1 MNRQSFEHLY
11 LHANSIATLAFLR
24 AMARIIAMPAPTEPS
39 PAMQE
44 FAAAIEH
51 QMQHPETF
59 DWSVYDGIDEGV
71 DALIRQR
78 EEAEASNLPF
88 FGDCVAMAEEDEP
101 EGGMPD
107 VGRYLERARAAA
119 AALAP
124 RIDDSFARVDQAA
137 LADALA
143 TLPDDLPPL
152 TAALSAEDLERWIV
166 LYEAEHEGLQRAVDE
181 TRKPE
186 PVL

>member
-1 MNRQSFEHLY
+1 MDRQAFEHLY

-59 DWSVYDGIDEGV
+59 DWSIYDGIDADYEV
-71 DALIRQR
+71 MMKQR
-78 EEAEASNLPF
+78 EEAEASALPF
-88 FGDCVAMAEEDEP
+88 FGDCVAMSEEDEA
-101 EGGMPD
+101 EGAMPD
-107 VGRYLERARAAA
+107 VGRFLQRARAAA
-119 AALAP
+119 GPLAP
-124 RIDDSFARVDQAA
+124 RIADSFARVDHAA
-137 LADALA
+137 LSAALA

-152 TAALSAEDLERWIV
+152 TTALSPADLERWIV
-166 LYEAEHEGLQRAVDE
+166 LYEAEHPGLQRAVEE